1 MIAVSANI
9 VKYLQQELEVIVVQK
24 GAFLQGV
31 KSVSQCEALLNS
43 LIFLILP
50 QLWWHLNP
58 GIWKDNKSI
67 T

>member
-9 VKYLQQELEVIVVQK
+9 VKYLQQELEVIVAQR

-43 LIFLILP
+43 LTFLILP
-50 QLWWHLNP
+50 QL
-58 GIWKDNKSI
+58 
-67 T
+67 